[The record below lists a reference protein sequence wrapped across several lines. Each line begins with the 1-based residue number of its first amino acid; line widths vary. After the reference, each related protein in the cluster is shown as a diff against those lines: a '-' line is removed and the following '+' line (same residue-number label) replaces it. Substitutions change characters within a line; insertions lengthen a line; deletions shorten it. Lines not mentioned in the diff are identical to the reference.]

1 MQYSTQIRK
10 PVLYSTACVIRMLV
24 MNPIVAADDN
34 GDAAAAADYDDGGD
48 W

>member
-1 MQYSTQIRK
+1 M
-10 PVLYSTACVIRMLV
+10 CMLV

-34 GDAAAAADYDDGGD
+34 GDAAAAAADYDDGDD

>member
-1 MQYSTQIRK
+1 M
-10 PVLYSTACVIRMLV
+10 CMLV

-34 GDAAAAADYDDGGD
+34 GDAAAADYDDGDD